1 MEKSGETN
9 DLAAGDG
16 TVDYLNCSCARFE
29 IKCSLKIT
37 VDEGKVIVKS
47 ELFQIGDVWDIR
59 IFWLL
64 MRFQNC

>member
-9 DLAAGDG
+9 DLAADDG

-37 VDEGKVIVKS
+37 VDEGKVGMS
-47 ELFQIGDVWDIR
+47 GTLGSSG
-59 IFWLL
+59 
-64 MRFQNC
+64 C